1 MRQELLEYYERELGY
16 IRQMGAEFSKKYPAV
31 AERLLLESDRCG
43 DPHVERLLESF
54 SFLAARI
61 HLRLDDDLP
70 ELTAALLDIVYPH
83 YLRPLPAMSIAEF
96 SLDETQGMP
105 TSGTTIPAGSE
116 LATRRTVDGRPCRFR
131 TSSPVQLW
139 PLEVSQCTWRRPE
152 QIPFP
157 ARVSDSVAVLR
168 VVLKSGKD
176 VVLSRLPLE
185 QLSFYLAGEKNIVLP
200 LYELLSRNILEVL
213 VRDPQA
219 PQAKML
225 TLGLNALQPGGF
237 NREESLLPYSHRS
250 FEGYRLLQEYFSF
263 PEKFLFFTLTGL
275 ADIVSLNPT
284 NELEILFYLSRF
296 EQPERAQA
304 LETGVSAATLR
315 LGCTPIVNLFEQTAE
330 PILVSQ
336 TRHEYRIVPD
346 AHSQLTKEIF
356 SVDSV
361 MATNPS
367 RRSSTSIRPLF
378 EHRSSTSSDA
388 SRVFW
393 RAIRKH
399 SVIDNRLPSDTYL
412 SIVDVDGRMLEPNAE
427 ILTVRCTCTNHHL
440 PSRLSFDDPQGDF
453 EIDGAAVV
461 GRIGALHRPTA
472 SCPPPAGEQQVWRLI
487 SQLSLNHLSLGE
499 SGLTSLQ
506 EILRIH
512 NFTSAQHLN
521 KQIDGI
527 TLMRTKRHIA
537 LLQDE
542 FGSVAARGLRVELE
556 LDERQFVGGGAYLFS
571 AVLERF
577 FGLYVSMNSFAQ
589 LSVRTDM
596 RKGVLGEWSPRAGS
610 QVLL

>member
-31 AERLLLESDRCG
+31 AGRLMLESDRCG
-43 DPHVERLLESF
+43 DPHVERLLEAF

-96 SLDETQGMP
+96 SFDETQGTP
-105 TSGTTIPAGSE
+105 GSGTTVPAGSE
-116 LATRRTVDGRPCRFR
+116 LATRRTVDGKPCRFR
-131 TSSPVQLW
+131 TSSPVELW
-139 PLEVSQCTWRRPE
+139 PLEVTQCTWRRPE
-152 QIPFP
+152 QIPSP

-168 VVLKSGKD
+168 VLLKSSKD

-185 QLSFYLAGEKNIVLP
+185 QLKFYLAGEKNVVLP

-219 PQAKML
+219 PQAKVL
-225 TLGLNALQPGGF
+225 TLGPRALQPIGF
-237 NREESLLPYSHRS
+237 SREESLLPYSQRS

-263 PEKFLFFTLTGL
+263 PEKFLFFALTGL

-284 NELEILFYLSRF
+284 NELEFLFYFSRF

-346 AHSQLTKEIF
+346 AQNQLTKETF

-361 MATNPS
+361 KATNPS

-378 EHRSSTSSDA
+378 EHRSSTPPDA

-399 SVIDNRLPSDTYL
+399 PAVNTRLPSDMYL
-412 SIVDVDGRMLEPNAE
+412 SIVDVDGQMLEPNAE
-427 ILTVRCTCTNHHL
+427 ILTVRCTCTNHDL
-440 PSRLSFDDPQGDF
+440 P
-453 EIDGAAVV
+453 
-461 GRIGALHRPTA
+461 
-472 SCPPPAGEQQVWRLI
+472 
-487 SQLSLNHLSLGE
+487 
-499 SGLTSLQ
+499 
-506 EILRIH
+506 
-512 NFTSAQHLN
+512 
-521 KQIDGI
+521 
-527 TLMRTKRHIA
+527 
-537 LLQDE
+537 
-542 FGSVAARGLRVELE
+542 
-556 LDERQFVGGGAYLFS
+556 
-571 AVLERF
+571 
-577 FGLYVSMNSFAQ
+577 
-589 LSVRTDM
+589 
-596 RKGVLGEWSPRAGS
+596 
-610 QVLL
+610 